1 MRNDTIV
8 SREVKPY
15 LPVVKLV
22 AREISLKIMVD
33 NDRGSARGINP
44 LQHEMQDEERLG
56 EHARPYSH
64 LVDPFKVQGFSK

>member
-33 NDRGSARGINP
+33 NDRGVPEASIPFNTKCRMRRGSA
-44 LQHEMQDEERLG
+44 
-56 EHARPYSH
+56 ST
-64 LVDPFKVQGFSK
+64 